1 MLVVTESKSGK
12 RVVAVLLGFVA
23 LGVFIA
29 WVGFKAIQGS
39 GGLEGARGTE
49 ITGAP
54 RVLADGV
61 LYEAQSGDPAV
72 VTAQDIRSGKQVWR
86 AELGTITT
94 QPVLVVEDEVVEVQ
108 IAGTPWMTLERASG
122 KPVE

>member
-1 MLVVTESKSGK
+1 MGEMTEGKSGK
-12 RVVAVLLGFVA
+12 RVVAILLGFVVLA
-23 LGVFIA
+23 VFIA
-29 WVGFKAIQGS
+29 WVGFKAIQGP
-39 GGLEGARGTE
+39 GAPEGAE

-54 RVLADGV
+54 HVLAEGV

-72 VTAQDIRSGKQVWR
+72 VTAQNISSGKQVWR
-86 AELGTITT
+86 SELGTITT
-94 QPVLVVEDEVVEVQ
+94 QPLLVVEDDVIEVQ

>member
-1 MLVVTESKSGK
+1 M
-12 RVVAVLLGFVA
+12 
-23 LGVFIA
+23 
-29 WVGFKAIQGS
+29 
-39 GGLEGARGTE
+39 

-54 RVLADGV
+54 RVLAEGV

-72 VTAQDIRSGKQVWR
+72 VTAQDISSGKQVWR
-86 AELGTITT
+86 SELGAITK

-108 IAGTPWMTLERASG
+108 VAGTPWMTLERASG